1 MSDLRDILL
10 VEDDSHDVELTLEAL
25 AAHNL
30 ANAVVTV
37 RDGAD
42 ALDYLYRRQRHAG
55 RGPDLPAVVL
65 LDLKLPK
72 VSGLEVLRAVKG
84 DAALRHL
91 PIVVLTSS
99 RESPDLQACYDLG
112 VNAYVVKPVQFA
124 AFVDA
129 VKHIGA
135 FWAILNETPACYR
148 RGHH

>member
-1 MSDLRDILL
+1 MNDLREILL
-10 VEDDSHDVELTLEAL
+10 VEDDGHDVELTLEAL

-30 ANAVVTV
+30 ANAVVTL

-42 ALDYLYRRQRHAG
+42 ALDYLYRRRRHAG
-55 RGPDLPAVVL
+55 RGPGLPAVVL
-65 LDLKLPK
+65 LDLKLHK

-84 DAALRHL
+84 DPALRHL

-99 RESPDLQACYDLG
+99 RQAPDLQECYDLG

-129 VKHIGA
+129 VKHIGT
-135 FWAILNETPACYR
+135 FWAILNETPACCR
-148 RGHH
+148 RRHH